1 MKDLIIF
8 YDRYSKVL
16 HHLVRLNEV
25 DANNPSSL
33 IFDEIGNRESHILVQ
48 GDSWTEKFRS
58 KKSQKLLQEYLNKKT
73 QYKFVLAGTG
83 S

>member
-1 MKDLIIF
+1 LIIRVFCLEIFADKQINRLIIRNGYMKDLIIF

-48 GDSWTEKFRS
+48 GVS
-58 KKSQKLLQEYLNKKT
+58 
-73 QYKFVLAGTG
+73 
-83 S
+83 

>member
-48 GDSWTEKFRS
+48 GVS
-58 KKSQKLLQEYLNKKT
+58 
-73 QYKFVLAGTG
+73 
-83 S
+83 